1 MFLLVNNFKM
11 IGMLLNCMLADE
23 FATFFTT
30 KIDTLR
36 NDLLVKKKALNVLL
50 MRSSLCLPLNFRL
63 LLRWNL
69 MTSGNWLQHCS
80 RSPVSWIHYHLLSSN
95 IVHTHCC
102 LLLLTSSTSLFVKA
116 ACQRVWNLQY
126 CNLCSRH
133 LMRTFYNSR
142 TLDLSRIWKRYRR
155 LLRKALLSS

>member
-30 KIDTLR
+30 KIDTLH

-63 LLRWNL
+63 LLR
-69 MTSGNWLQHCS
+69 
-80 RSPVSWIHYHLLSSN
+80 
-95 IVHTHCC
+95 
-102 LLLLTSSTSLFVKA
+102 
-116 ACQRVWNLQY
+116 
-126 CNLCSRH
+126 
-133 LMRTFYNSR
+133 
-142 TLDLSRIWKRYRR
+142 
-155 LLRKALLSS
+155 